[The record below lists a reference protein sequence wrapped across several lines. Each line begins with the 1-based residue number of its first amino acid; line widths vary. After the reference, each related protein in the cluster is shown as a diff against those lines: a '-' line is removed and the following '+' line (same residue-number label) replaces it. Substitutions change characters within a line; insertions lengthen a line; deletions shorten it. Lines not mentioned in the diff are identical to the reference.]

1 MKTINEKDGRSGL
14 VPEAFSAGAKRFL
27 SLVAAILLR
36 DQAQTPTGIRQRGNR
51 PRQKGFVNVPLNNAR
66 NFPH

>member
-1 MKTINEKDGRSGL
+1 MKTIYGKDERSGL
-14 VPEAFSAGAKRFL
+14 VPEVFSAGAKRFL
-27 SLVAAILLR
+27 ALVAAMLMR
-36 DQAQTPTGIRQRGNR
+36 TESSWTSGPRQRSQK